1 MVGYAVRVEDET
13 FSDEQKCAGE
23 SGELFFVEAE
33 DARERYA
40 IPSAFAAYA
49 EYLNIKIGIG

>member
-1 MVGYAVRVEDET
+1 MTGYAVRVEDEA
-13 FSDEQKCAGE
+13 FSDGKMCAE
-23 SGELFFVEAE
+23 KPGELFFVEAE

>member
-1 MVGYAVRVEDET
+1 MTGYAIRVEEAG
-13 FSDEQKCAGE
+13 FSEREMAE
-23 SGELFFVEAE
+23 ENLIFVDAT

-49 EYLNIKIGIG
+49 EYMDIKLGV